1 MQVSGGVLGGDGSSV
16 LFVVQGFQEAET
28 VFSIAAKM
36 AERGHGVVFLFT
48 QKGVRHL
55 TDRGLIAG
63 LSYARGINCLE
74 HEGSGYNLCEG
85 VEMIDYEGWVE
96 LIEASEKIVS
106 WI

>member
-1 MQVSGGVLGGDGSSV
+1 MSV
-16 LFVVQGFQEAET
+16 LFVVQGFQETET

-55 TDRGLIAG
+55 TDSGLMAS
-63 LSYARGINCLE
+63 LSYALGINCLE
-74 HEGSGYNLCEG
+74 HEGEGYDLCEG

-96 LIEASEKIVS
+96 LIETCDKIVS
-106 WI
+106 WV

>member
-1 MQVSGGVLGGDGSSV
+1 MSV
-16 LFVVQGFQEAET
+16 LFVVQGFQETET

-36 AERGHGVVFLFT
+36 AETGHGVVFLFT

-55 TDRGLIAG
+55 TDRRLVAS
-63 LSYARGINCLE
+63 LSYAGGISCLE
-74 HEGSGYNLCEG
+74 HEGEGYDLCEG

-96 LIEASEKIVS
+96 LIEACERIVS

>member
-1 MQVSGGVLGGDGSSV
+1 MSV
-16 LFVVQGFQEAET
+16 LFVVQGFQETET

-36 AERGHGVVFLFT
+36 AERGQIVFLFT

-55 TDRGLIAG
+55 TDRRLTAS
-63 LSYARGINCLE
+63 LSYAGGINCLE
-74 HEGSGYNLCEG
+74 HEGSGYDLCDG
-85 VEMIDYEGWVE
+85 VTMIDYEGWVE